1 MTAFAG
7 IIWRAAF
14 EGQSPLILA
23 SAPEGRFHHTGQT
36 ALYASLTPEGCRVA
50 IRRYIAPDDP
60 PGLIHP
66 LHLEAERVIDM
77 SGRPELGIVW
87 QDLREKGPSPTWA
100 ISDRLRAEGWQ
111 AMLYSSRSRPDLTHI
126 VIFDIG
132 STRISLSGP
141 AQPF

>member
-14 EGQSPLILA
+14 KGQSPLIPA
-23 SAPEGRFHHTGQT
+23 SAPEGRFHHGGQT

-50 IRRYIAPDDP
+50 IRRYISADDP
-60 PGLIHP
+60 PRLIHP
-66 LHLEAERVIDM
+66 LRFSADRVIDM

-87 QDLREKGPSPTWA
+87 QDLRDNGPSPTWA
-100 ISDRLRAEGWQ
+100 VSDRLRAEGWQ

-126 VIFDIG
+126 AIFDV
-132 STRISLSGP
+132 SATSLATEGESL
-141 AQPF
+141 PF

>member
-1 MTAFAG
+1 VTAFAG

-14 EGQSPLILA
+14 EGQSPLIPA
-23 SAPEGRFHHTGQT
+23 SAPEGRFHHSGQT

-60 PGLIHP
+60 PRLIHP
-66 LHLEAERVIDM
+66 LHLKAERVIDM
-77 SGRPELGIVW
+77 TGRPELGIVW
-87 QDLREKGPSPTWA
+87 QDLRESGPSPTWV

-126 VIFDIG
+126 VAFDL
-132 STRISLSGP
+132 LSP
-141 AQPF
+141 ALTAAGAALPF

>member
-14 EGQSPLILA
+14 EGQSPLFPA
-23 SAPEGRFHHTGQT
+23 FAPEGRFHHSGQA

-50 IRRYIAPDDP
+50 IQRYVAHDDP
-60 PGLIHP
+60 PRLIHP
-66 LHLEAERVIDM
+66 LHLEAKRVIDM
-77 SGRPELGIVW
+77 SGRPDLSIVW
-87 QDLREKGPSPTWA
+87 QDLRESGPSPTWA

-126 VIFDIG
+126 VVFDVDAK
-132 STRISLSGP
+132 RINPAGP
-141 AQPF
+141 AETF

>member
-7 IIWRAAF
+7 IIWRAAL
-14 EGQSPLILA
+14 EGQSPLTPA
-23 SAPEGRFHHTGQT
+23 SAPEGRFHHSGQA

-60 PGLIHP
+60 PRLIHP

-77 SGRPELGIVW
+77 SGRPDLSIVW
-87 QDLREKGPSPTWA
+87 QDLRSEGPSPTWA
-100 ISDRLRAEGWQ
+100 VSDQLRADGWQ

-126 VIFDIG
+126 VVFDVAIE
-132 STRISLSGP
+132 RIRPAGP
-141 AQPF
+141 AEPF